1 MVERV
6 GSSMAELLKNTQFSM
21 VAVSS
26 CVSVVVIWYPER
38 ERRGRKREIER
49 LSFRCYECQLS
60 PRQRPPE

>member
-1 MVERV
+1 
-6 GSSMAELLKNTQFSM
+6 MAELLKNTQFSM

-38 ERRGRKREIER
+38 EREEREEER